1 MPLRRR
7 RLRQQRQRQQRQQ
20 RLSANGRTP
29 TQSCGELADQG
40 VVRVL
45 LGVGGGVRQWVGEG
59 GVGAE
64 PAALS
69 PCYTLAT
76 QLWPA
81 ARPPAWLLMAPT
93 CTHARPCRRQWEALL
108 AEAAACGSD
117 QARQQELAGQ
127 IEQQM
132 PGVAEGAWPCRCGLL
147 YSAGPVERFASL
159 KPAIAVYGLILSS
172 LRWQGHH
179 LHTFACAG
187 EGVVQSSSRPQSCG
201 CVRCC
206 KVCHSNTIRLAC
218 VAVICTH
225 LHTCIPLSPPAA
237 GVSVKYGKKLLGKLQ
252 RAPAAAAALAAA
264 AAAAAEVLAPG
275 FDEAMAAAEAAE
287 RRANPAA
294 ALPDD
299 LFSDEPLPAAR
310 QPCAAERRAAEVEA
324 ELEAALAEARSLRA
338 FLREAELEAA
348 EAALAALQ
356 QRRQAREAQQAAA
369 AAAAAMAAAAA
380 HQQAPP
386 LGLAVGNGHLSQLPL
401 LSSPAPLLGPAAG
414 GPLGLAR
421 AAALAAAEGA
431 TAHDGLSPEN
441 ECVIC
446 LADVRCVVLPGFDPY
461 ICQL

>member
-1 MPLRRR
+1 M
-7 RLRQQRQRQQRQQ
+7 
-20 RLSANGRTP
+20 
-29 TQSCGELADQG
+29 
-40 VVRVL
+40 
-45 LGVGGGVRQWVGEG
+45 
-59 GVGAE
+59 
-64 PAALS
+64 
-69 PCYTLAT
+69 
-76 QLWPA
+76 
-81 ARPPAWLLMAPT
+81 
-93 CTHARPCRRQWEALL
+93 
-108 AEAAACGSD
+108 
-117 QARQQELAGQ
+117 
-127 IEQQM
+127 
-132 PGVAEGAWPCRCGLL
+132 
-147 YSAGPVERFASL
+147 
-159 KPAIAVYGLILSS
+159 
-172 LRWQGHH
+172 
-179 LHTFACAG
+179 
-187 EGVVQSSSRPQSCG
+187 
-201 CVRCC
+201 
-206 KVCHSNTIRLAC
+206 
-218 VAVICTH
+218 
-225 LHTCIPLSPPAA
+225 
-237 GVSVKYGKKLLGKLQ
+237 SVKYGKKLLGKLQ

-338 FLREAELEAA
+338 FLQEAELEAT

-369 AAAAAMAAAAA
+369 AAAAALAAAAA
-380 HQQAPP
+380 HQQGAPP

-401 LSSPAPLLGPAAG
+401 LSSPAPLLGPPAG

-446 LADVRCVVLPGFDPY
+446 LADVRCVSLPGFDPY
-461 ICQL
+461 IRQLHEPNSLLHSAPEPCCNRLPPVPLVLANHCMPALMPMPLVLVPRRRMLCVPCGHMCICTRCQPVAQADGKCPLCRAPLQDLLQIF